1 MYNDMLKN
9 IISSALRE
17 DIGYGDITSNLCID
31 SNMMAEAIF
40 LAKNTGIISG
50 IEVVKE
56 VFRQVDENVLV
67 DFQVKNGQ
75 RVNKG
80 DIIGQVKG
88 TARSLLAGERVALNF
103 LQHLSGIATK
113 TAGLKDMANDSSVKI
128 VDTRKTTPNLRVLE
142 KEAVR
147 HGGGVNH
154 RFSLDD
160 GILIKDNHIKGAGG
174 IGKAILLAQKSAP
187 HTLKIEVEVSDL
199 AGVKEALEY
208 EADVILLD
216 NMDLE
221 MMAEAVKLIDGK
233 ALVEASGNMADKDLQ
248 AIAKIGVNI
257 ISIGGLTN
265 SVESMDIS
273 MKFK

>member
-56 VFRQVDENVLV
+56 VFRQVDENALV

-75 RVNKG
+75 RVSEG

-88 TARSLLAGERVALNF
+88 PARSLLAGERVALNF

-113 TAGLKDMANDSSVKI
+113 TAIFKDMVKDCDVKI

-208 EADVILLD
+208 EADVIMLD

-233 ALVEASGNMADKDLQ
+233 ALVEASGNMADKDIY

>member
-56 VFRQVDENVLV
+56 VFRQVDENALV

-80 DIIGQVKG
+80 DVIGQVKG

-113 TAGLKDMANDSSVKI
+113 TAIFKDMAKDSDVKI

-208 EADVILLD
+208 EADVIMLD

-221 MMAEAVKLIDGK
+221 MMEEAVKLIDGK
-233 ALVEASGNMADKDLQ
+233 ALVEASGNMADKDIY

>member
-56 VFRQVDENVLV
+56 VFRQVDENALV

-75 RVNKG
+75 RVSEG

-88 TARSLLAGERVALNF
+88 PARSLLAGERVALNF

-113 TAGLKDMANDSSVKI
+113 TAIFKDMAKDSDVKI

-208 EADVILLD
+208 EADVIMLD

>member
-113 TAGLKDMANDSSVKI
+113 TAIFKDMAKDSDVKI

-208 EADVILLD
+208 EADVIMLD

>member
-56 VFRQVDENVLV
+56 VFRQVDENALV

-80 DIIGQVKG
+80 DVIGQVKG

-113 TAGLKDMANDSSVKI
+113 TAIFKDMAKDSDVKI

-208 EADVILLD
+208 EADVIMLD

>member
-88 TARSLLAGERVALNF
+88 TARSLLAGERVVLNF

-113 TAGLKDMANDSSVKI
+113 TAIFKDMAKDSDVKI

-208 EADVILLD
+208 EADVIMLD

-221 MMAEAVKLIDGK
+221 MMEEAVKLIDGK

-265 SVESMDIS
+265 SVESMDSS